1 MVYCHK
7 YGVILHLENEQS
19 IMAEERTSFNFI
31 EQIISDDISN
41 GLHGGRVHTRFP
53 PEPNGYLHIGH
64 AKAICIS
71 FQTAARFG
79 GKTNLRFDDTN
90 PVTEDTEYV
99 DAIKEDIKW
108 LGFEWEGDA
117 LFASDYFDELYQ
129 MAERLIESGKAYVD
143 DSTPE
148 EIAAAKGTPSRAA
161 TPSPYRDRSPE
172 ENLQLFR
179 EMRAGHYPD
188 GAKVLRAKIDL
199 QNPNMLM
206 RDPLMYRIKKVAHH
220 RTGDAWSIY
229 PMYDFAHGQS
239 DSIEE
244 ITHSL
249 CSLEFIHHRP
259 VYNWFIEQLGI
270 FPSRQLEFARMNVE
284 YMITSKRKLRK
295 LIELGLVTGWD
306 DPRMPT
312 LSGLRRRGYPPEA
325 LVLFCDKAGVAK
337 RENTIEIDLLE
348 ACAKEVLNQKAAR
361 VMVVMDPVRLVI
373 TNYEEGSTEVLIAE
387 NNPEDDTMGSREI
400 PFGRELWIERGDYM
414 EDAPKKF
421 YRLSPGRDVR
431 LKNAYVI
438 HCTGAVYGDDGE
450 LQAVHATYYP
460 DSKSG
465 EDTSGVK
472 AKGTLH
478 WVSIDQGL
486 PCTVREYDRLFTVPS
501 PDSDPDKDYLDYY
514 NKESLH
520 VIDKAWME
528 PSLATSQV
536 GDQYQFMRIGYF
548 ATDRDSRPGKV
559 VFNRTVAMRNS
570 WAKKQGNK

>member
-1 MVYCHK
+1 MST
-7 YGVILHLENEQS
+7 ENKS
-19 IMAEERTSFNFI
+19 LNFI
-31 EQIISDDISN
+31 EQIVTDDLES
-41 GLHGGRVHTRFP
+41 GKHGGRVHTRFP

-64 AKAICIS
+64 IKAICIS
-71 FQTAARFG
+71 FQTAAKFG

-99 DAIKEDIKW
+99 EAIKKDIKW

-117 LFASDYFDELYQ
+117 LFASDYFDQLYAF
-129 MAERLIESGKAYVD
+129 AEQLIQKGKAYVD

-148 EIAAAKGTPSRAA
+148 EIAEAKGTPSQPA
-161 TPSPYRDRSPE
+161 TPSPYRDRSVD

-179 EMRAGHYPD
+179 EMRD
-188 GAKVLRAKIDL
+188 GLHPEGSKVLRAKIDL
-199 QNPNMLM
+199 HSPNMLM
-206 RDPLMYRIKKVAHH
+206 RDPLIYRIKHADHH
-220 RTGDAWSIY
+220 RTGDKWKIY

-259 VYNWFIEQLGI
+259 VYDWFISELEI
-270 FPSRQLEFARMNVE
+270 FPSRQIEFARMNVE
-284 YMITSKRKLRK
+284 YMITSKRRLRK
-295 LIELGLVTGWD
+295 LIEMGLVDGWD

-312 LSGLRRRGYPPEA
+312 VSGLRRRGYPPEA
-325 LVLFCDKAGVAK
+325 LVTFCDKAGVAK

-348 ACAKEVLNQKAAR
+348 ACAKEALNKTAPR
-361 VMVVMDPVRLVI
+361 VMVVLDPIKLVI
-373 TNYEEGSTEVLIAE
+373 TNYDEGRSEMLTAI
-387 NNPEDDTMGSREI
+387 NNPEDETMGSRKI

-421 YRLSPGRDVR
+421 FRLSPGRNVR
-431 LKNAYVI
+431 LKNAYI
-438 HCTGAVYGDDGE
+438 INCEKGVYNDSGNLTE
-450 LQAVHATYYP
+450 VHATYYP

-465 EDTSGVK
+465 EDVSGVK

-478 WVSIDQGL
+478 WVSVDHGK
-486 PCTVREYDRLFTVPS
+486 PCTVRQYDRLFTVPN
-501 PDSDPDKDYLDYY
+501 PDGDPEKDYLDFY

-520 VIDKAWME
+520 TIENAWME
-528 PSLATSQV
+528 PSLAETKAGSR
-536 GDQYQFMRIGYF
+536 YQFMRIGYF
-548 ATDRDSRPGKV
+548 CTDRDGTVDKP

-570 WAKKQGNK
+570 WAKKNKK